1 MDRAERL
8 LAERGQDLGI
18 GGARVAADR
27 SGLAIGFPADPI
39 IHVSWQVLLAAALL
53 LAVRRRVRRAA

>member
-18 GGARVAADR
+18 GSARVAADR

-39 IHVSWQVLLAAALL
+39 IRVSWWVLLAPAFL
-53 LAVRRRVRRAA
+53 LAVRRRARRAA